1 MRKGIVTVTESAEFQ
16 SLSLALIIG
25 TTLTL
30 IIYNYGDPES
40 KTQYN
45 QILDK
50 INNYSTYFYLG
61 EFCL

>member
-16 SLSLALIIG
+16 SLSLAVIIG

-50 INNYSTYFYLG
+50 IYNYSTYFYLG

>member
-16 SLSLALIIG
+16 SLSLAVIIG